1 MIELTK
7 LYEEYAAVY
16 PKFKYL
22 IETRQRQ
29 YLANVVDLKAKNIN
43 KDVYFEVALTDVW
56 VLDEK
61 RPSRFL
67 PTCKILT
74 FSDVN
79 IEEIK

>member
-1 MIELTK
+1 MDDLSK
-7 LYEEYAAVY
+7 MYQEYAKVY

-22 IETRQRQ
+22 VETQKRK
-29 YLANVVDLKAKNIN
+29 YLANVVNLKAKNIN
-43 KDVYFEVALTDVW
+43 KDVYFEVELTDIW
-56 VLDEK
+56 VMDET

-67 PTCKILT
+67 PSAKVLT